1 MILHSA
7 EEKGSLLA
15 HAGEGQGFYQEIQ
28 VRTTVR
34 KELKLKYL
42 LYIKEDGIIYL
53 LMACII
59 GKMNGVKT
67 SDCENKH
74 LKSFFI
80 NHQ

>member
-28 VRTTVR
+28 VTVW
-34 KELKLKYL
+34 KELKLKYH

-53 LMACII
+53 LMVCII
-59 GKMNGVKT
+59 GKMNRVKT

-74 LKSFFI
+74 LQSFFI
-80 NHQ
+80 NQQ